1 MHARIDEL
9 LRLRDGATVDARVRA
24 HVDQCGDCAASLAGT
39 KSLRERLRAL
49 PPAPA
54 LAADGW
60 AELQAHLAVQAGRR
74 RRLAQV
80 APFAAAASMAAL
92 ALFGTLRGFDA
103 PSQPAAESEPLVVL
117 DDESVEELRAR
128 SQALDELLAAMPQ
141 RPAVARA
148 GTSVPIE
155 TLQAEVQWLDHQLSL
170 AGAAPDAAA
179 PGTEHLWRDRVEVM
193 DSLVRLR
200 YVEAQYVAL

>member
-9 LRLRDGATVDARVRA
+9 LSLRDGATVDARVRA
-24 HVDQCGDCAASLAGT
+24 HVDQCVDCAATLAGT

-60 AELQAHLAVQAGRR
+60 TELQGRLAVQAARR

-80 APFAAAASMAAL
+80 APFAAAASVAAL
-92 ALFGTLRGFDA
+92 ALFATLRGFDA
-103 PSQPAAESEPLVVL
+103 PSRPAAGSEPLVVL
-117 DDESVEELRAR
+117 DVESVAELRAR
-128 SQALDELLAAMPQ
+128 SQALDEVLAAMPQ

-155 TLQAEVQWLDHQLSL
+155 TLEAEVQWLDHQLSL
-170 AGAAPDAAA
+170 AGAEPDAAG
-179 PGTEHLWRDRVEVM
+179 PGTEHLWRDRVAVM